1 MSNWTGFLHELIFL
15 WSSVK
20 QIWNR
25 AHYGLCVNCYYHHKV
40 PMLKK
45 SLQLCQPEV
54 HSACLSLLPRF
65 IFGTEARSPPWQTEC
80 VQNWKFPLP
89 ALGDFRNH
97 RVLLTYGTQLP
108 LFSVPFVRVK
118 TVSVHAHPPVTI
130 LNITVLEGT
139 AILIKRTV

>member
-25 AHYGLCVNCYYHHKV
+25 AHYGICVNCYYHHKV
-40 PMLKK
+40 PMIKK
-45 SLQLCQPEV
+45 SLQLCQPEL

-65 IFGTEARSPPWQTEC
+65 IFGTEDRSPPWQTEC
-80 VQNWKFPLP
+80 VQNWKFPLTTLEISEITGYCSL
-89 ALGDFRNH
+89 LGHNGLCSPCLSYEWR
-97 RVLLTYGTQLP
+97 L
-108 LFSVPFVRVK
+108 
-118 TVSVHAHPPVTI
+118 SVHTHPPVAI

-139 AILIKRTV
+139 AILINRAV